1 MNTNL
6 QIFNNTEFG
15 EIRVI
20 NIENDIWFV
29 GKDVSE
35 ILGYK
40 QTSNMKKLI
49 DKEDLKEIN
58 PQTVANTG
66 FIQNG
71 ITLEP
76 NPNIKRMLL
85 INESGLYTAIFGSKL
100 ETAKKFKHWVT
111 NEVLPSIRKHGAYM
125 TSDVLEASIN
135 NPDFMIGLLTELKE
149 EQEQRKLLEIDNERM
164 KPKEEYYDKILKAEG
179 TFNAGQ
185 IAKDYG
191 MSAKEFNTL
200 LSNLKI
206 QYKNNGQWLLYKD
219 YQDKGYTKS
228 EDIYKYGKV
237 NKFTRWTPEGR
248 VFLYE
253 ILKENGIEPIYNLK
267 A

>member
-1 MNTNL
+1 MNNL
-6 QIFNNTEFG
+6 QIFNNEEFG
-15 EIRVI
+15 DVRVI
-20 NIENDIWFV
+20 DIENEFWFI
-29 GKDVSE
+29 GKDVTN
-35 ILGYK
+35 ILGYANPTK
-40 QTSNMKKLI
+40 TFKDHVDKDDVKVLKYKASNESLKANLWRGNDYS
-49 DKEDLKEIN
+49 DK
-58 PQTVANTG
+58 T
-66 FIQNG
+66 
-71 ITLEP
+71 
-76 NPNIKRMLL
+76 L
-85 INESGLYTAIFGSKL
+85 INESGLYALIFGSKL

-111 NEVLPSIRKHGAYM
+111 SEVLPSIRKHGAYM

-200 LSNLKI
+200 LSNLRI

-253 ILKENGIEPIYNLK
+253 TLKENGIEPIYNLK

>member
-1 MNTNL
+1 MNTL
-6 QIFNNTEFG
+6 QIFNNEEFG
-15 EIRVI
+15 VI
-20 NIENDIWFV
+20 TTMMIDKEVYFL
-29 GKDVSE
+29 GTDVAE
-35 ILGYK
+35 ALGYK
-40 QTSNMKKLI
+40 NPGKAILNHVDEDDMKVLKYKAFPEMEKAKI
-49 DKEDLKEIN
+49 WSGNDFSDKR
-58 PQTVANTG
+58 
-66 FIQNG
+66 F
-71 ITLEP
+71 
-76 NPNIKRMLL
+76 
-85 INESGLYTAIFGSKL
+85 INESGVYALIFGSKL
-100 ETAKKFKHWVT
+100 ETAKNFKHWVT
-111 NEVLPSIRKHGAYM
+111 NEILPSIRKHGAYM

-179 TFNAGQ
+179 TFNVGQ